1 VRGERI
7 NWDSELV
14 RSYGDGFT
22 GAWVFV
28 LDLGLRSGR
37 DDFIELI
44 MNMTEADQLAL
55 QPFVQRVTY
64 R

>member
-1 VRGERI
+1 MRGERI